1 MSWLFP
7 SPVKNTMPK
16 GSDIKKQMRPVQD
29 IINQMG
35 GTVGQMQSGYDAS
48 RQFAAEMMDPRS
60 QYNAQQQR
68 MMKDQANEQMAM
80 QAMLQRRQA
89 AAMGQASGITA
100 AQGRIGQEN
109 MMSDMRRQYQ
119 QQLLQQRMAGLQ
131 QFNQSQGLLGNIGQM
146 QSGMGQ
152 QQLGIQENIAQAD
165 IARAQMAMQQQQ
177 ADRDRRMGLVTGV
190 LGGVLSGGAT
200 LIGQGMASNAAKYA
214 ADLEFNKDK

>member
-16 GSDIKKQMRPVQD
+16 GSDIKKQMKPVQD

-35 GTVGQMQSGYDAS
+35 GTIGQMQSGYDSS
-48 RQFAAEMMDPRS
+48 RQFATEMMDPRS

-89 AAMGQASGITA
+89 AAMGQSSGITA

-131 QFNQSQGLLGNIGQM
+131 QFNQSQGLLGNIGSM

-177 ADRDRRMGLVTGV
+177 ADRDRKMGLVTGAI
-190 LGGVLSGGAT
+190 GGILSGGT
-200 LIGQGMASNAAKYA
+200 SLIGEAIGKGGIW
-214 ADLEFNKDK
+214 NKQ

>member
-16 GSDIKKQMRPVQD
+16 GSDIKKQMKPVQD

-35 GTVGQMQSGYDAS
+35 GTVGQMQSGYDSS

-68 MMKDQANEQMAM
+68 MMRDQANEQMAM

-89 AAMGQASGITA
+89 AAMGQSSGITA

-131 QFNQSQGLLGNIGQM
+131 QFNQSQGLLGHIGSM

-165 IARAQMAMQQQQ
+165 IARAQMALQQQQ
-177 ADRDRRMGLVTGV
+177 ADRDRKMGLVTGAI
-190 LGGVLSGGAT
+190 GGILQGGT
-200 LIGQGMASNAAKYA
+200 SLIGEAIG
-214 ADLEFNKDK
+214 EGGIWNKP